1 MKEEKIA
8 EVQDVRLLSLGQI
21 EKDGSAFCSIKGLLF
36 HSAMVVERVDLHRAE
51 SVMQVRVVMAL
62 TRPGQSGAFDIDIPL
77 SGGIKSIVFGDA
89 HTPIW
94 NCIQGPIHQ
103 EAVA

>member
-1 MKEEKIA
+1 
-8 EVQDVRLLSLGQI
+8 
-21 EKDGSAFCSIKGLLF
+21 
-36 HSAMVVERVDLHRAE
+36 
-51 SVMQVRVVMAL
+51 MQVRVVMAL
-62 TRPGQSGAFDIDIPL
+62 TRPGLSGAFDIDIPL

-94 NCIQGPIHQ
+94 NRIQGPIHQ